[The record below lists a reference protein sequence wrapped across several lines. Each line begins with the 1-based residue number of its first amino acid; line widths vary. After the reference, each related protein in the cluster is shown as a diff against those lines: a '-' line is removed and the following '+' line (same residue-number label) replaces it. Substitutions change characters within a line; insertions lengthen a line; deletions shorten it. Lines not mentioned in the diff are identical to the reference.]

1 MKKRARLALLLSSVI
16 FMYGCAAVLLVG
28 VGAGVGIGAYKYVE
42 GDLIREYPVS
52 YTKAWDAAN
61 TALANLKT
69 GVTNSLND
77 GTKGTLDAVQK
88 DGAKVVLNLTDKGQN
103 VTSISVRVGILGDR
117 KSAERIHKAIASEAG
132 L

>member
-1 MKKRARLALLLSSVI
+1 MKKRTRLALLLSSVI
-16 FMYGCAAVLLVG
+16 FMYGCAAVLLG

-42 GDLIREYPVS
+42 GNLIREYPVT

-69 GVTNSLND
+69 GVTNSVNN
-77 GTKGTLDAVQK
+77 GAKGTIEAVQK
-88 DGAKVVLNLTDKGQN
+88 DGTKVVLNLTDKGQN
-103 VTSISVRVGILGDR
+103 VTSISVRVGMIGDR
-117 KSAERIHKAIASEAG
+117 KSAEIIHNAIASESG

>member
-1 MKKRARLALLLSSVI
+1 MKKRTRLMLLLSSLI
-16 FMYGCAAVLLVG
+16 FMYGCAAVLLG
-28 VGAGVGIGAYKYVE
+28 VGAGVGAGAYRYME
-42 GDLIREYPVS
+42 GNLVREYPVS

-61 TALANLKT
+61 TTLANLKI
-69 GVTNSLND
+69 GVTNSLNN
-77 GTKGTLDAVQK
+77 GAKGTLEAVQK

-117 KSAERIHKAIASEAG
+117 KAAERIHNAIASEAG

>member
-1 MKKRARLALLLSSVI
+1 MKKRAKLALLLSSII
-16 FMYGCAAVLLVG
+16 FMYGCAAVLLG

-42 GDLIREYPVS
+42 GNLIREYPVS

-61 TALANLKT
+61 TTLTNLKI
-69 GVTNSLND
+69 GVTNSLNN
-77 GTKGTLDAVQK
+77 GAKGTLEAGQK
-88 DGAKVVLNLTDKGQN
+88 DGTKVVLNLTDKGQS

-117 KSAERIHKAIASEAG
+117 KAAEKIHNAIASEAG